1 MRHGYPTAMG
11 HGTPITI
18 LKRGL
23 GGTSQMDTQVR
34 NQDYKIYYF
43 FNYPKCNF
51 EFYLLTFCLEFRLVQ
66 LLA

>member
-34 NQDYKIYYF
+34 NQDY
-43 FNYPKCNF
+43 NN
-51 EFYLLTFCLEFRLVQ
+51 
-66 LLA
+66 